1 MKTESNLNSRQEA
14 FCREYIIDRNATQ
27 AAIRA
32 GYSQKTAY
40 SLGQRLLKN
49 AEVKKRMIELESK
62 AIEKAELTVDRVV
75 NELCNIAFFD
85 IKHLYDEN
93 GQLMNIHDM
102 PEETRRAISGIE
114 TNEIKNK
121 RGVIVGLTRKVKTN
135 DKIRALEL
143 LGKFKQMFVDRIEE
157 RKTVEERKII
167 KLSGSMP
174 DDD

>member
-1 MKTESNLNSRQEA
+1 MKTELNLNSRQEA
-14 FCREYIIDRNATQ
+14 FCREYIIDHNATQ

-85 IKHLYDEN
+85 IKNLYDEN

-174 DDD
+174 DDE